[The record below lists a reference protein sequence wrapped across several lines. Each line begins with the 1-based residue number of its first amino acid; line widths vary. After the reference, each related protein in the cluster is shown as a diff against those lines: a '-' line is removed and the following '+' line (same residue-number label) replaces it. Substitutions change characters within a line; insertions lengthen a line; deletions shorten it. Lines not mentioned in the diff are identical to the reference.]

1 MKSINQI
8 FKTNKELLDLPEIQ
22 ELINYCLELEEEL
35 LELKST
41 SSKSKEQIYLDII
54 RDIYSSCISTLNHD
68 EEALRFTE
76 TEQINFKQAVINL
89 KKYILHSSI
98 DNRFNL

>member
-8 FKTNKELLDLPEIQ
+8 FKTNKELLDLPEIK
-22 ELINYCLELEEEL
+22 ELVNYCLDLEEEL
-35 LELKST
+35 IDVKS
-41 SSKSKEQIYLDII
+41 SSTKSKEQVYLDII
-54 RDIYSSCISTLNHD
+54 RDIYSSCCSTLNSD

-76 TEQINFKQAVINL
+76 AEQINFKQSIINL
-89 KKYILHSSI
+89 KKYILLSSI